1 MKKKIIYIIF
11 FYSFVFKKNDI
22 SNFNEIYMYVINGEN
37 VLKYDVI
44 GMNMYII

>member
-22 SNFNEIYMYVINGEN
+22 SNFNEIYL
-37 VLKYDVI
+37 LKYYVI

>member
-11 FYSFVFKKNDI
+11 FYSFVLKNDI
-22 SNFNEIYMYVINGEN
+22 SNFNEIYL
-37 VLKYDVI
+37 LKYDVI